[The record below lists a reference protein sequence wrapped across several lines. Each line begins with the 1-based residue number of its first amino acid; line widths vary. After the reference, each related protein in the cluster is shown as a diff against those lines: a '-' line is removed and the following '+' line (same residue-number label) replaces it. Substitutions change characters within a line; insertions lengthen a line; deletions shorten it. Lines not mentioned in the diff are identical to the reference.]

1 MARLIS
7 AIGHAI
13 RLAVARPLLRL
24 ALAGL
29 LSLTAAAPAWA
40 ADTASVGQIAQVL
53 GQRNG
58 VRAEFT
64 QTQTLAA
71 LDKPAVSRGKLV
83 FARQQGVLWQVL
95 EPYQTTYIFRDEQV
109 IEIDA
114 SGKRAVRDSRTLA
127 GMRQVTQ
134 LMRAM
139 LSGDLSGLYSQFR
152 VTASGST
159 AQWRLQLQPDQPQ
172 LAQAIKGIT
181 LSGGSFLQSLH
192 IDLAGGDA
200 TQLDFTQSEVL
211 DALTPAE
218 QAEFGGH

>member
-1 MARLIS
+1 MARVIAAIS
-7 AIGHAI
+7 HTI
-13 RLAVARPLLRL
+13 RYAATRPLSRL
-24 ALAGL
+24 ALTGL
-29 LSLTAAAPAWA
+29 LSLAVATPAWA
-40 ADTASVGQIAQVL
+40 QDTALPGHIAQVL

-83 FARQQGVLWQVL
+83 FAREQGVLWQVL
-95 EPYQTTYIFRDEQV
+95 EPYQTTYIFRDTQV
-109 IEIDA
+109 LEIDA
-114 SGKRAVRDSRTLA
+114 NGKRTVRDSRTLA

-152 VTASGST
+152 VTASGAT

-181 LSGGSFLQSLH
+181 LSGGNFLQSLH
-192 IDLAGGDA
+192 IDLANGDA
-200 TQLDFTQSEVL
+200 TQLDFTHSVAL